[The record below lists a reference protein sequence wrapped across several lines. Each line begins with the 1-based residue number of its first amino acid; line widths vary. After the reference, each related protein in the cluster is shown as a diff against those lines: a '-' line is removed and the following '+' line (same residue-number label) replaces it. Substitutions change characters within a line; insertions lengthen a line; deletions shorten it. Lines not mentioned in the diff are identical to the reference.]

1 MQCAKKSPAFVAII
15 TLKNMPL
22 YRQMHQ
28 GVADYAA
35 RQTGWRLE
43 FIYHNSPRMRT
54 LTPGVFGGII
64 LTSPF
69 RDALQL
75 IRGWPTPQVCISG
88 SRSGRPSKYRF
99 PVIQTDNA
107 AITRMAAE
115 HLWRQGCRRL
125 VFYCMPAALA
135 DGTGWHD
142 ERRAAFLEC
151 AQKYG
156 AADGTAFCGP
166 ANIRPPDDAF
176 AITLKWLRQLPLPI
190 GIMAANDEH
199 ARMLLDA
206 CGELK
211 LEVPRQVAVIGVDND
226 EFICNFTVPPL
237 TSVIQNAERSGFEAA
252 RLLDAQLQG
261 QPVEKYMLMPPRG
274 VAIRQSTDRLAVS
287 DPVMRKAMDFIRRD
301 APGPNISAADVA
313 ARAGVSRAT
322 LNKQARRLTGQ
333 TIHAIIATE
342 RLRRA
347 QALLENTSLPM
358 KQVAGQAGFSSVQYM
373 HNIFKKQTGGSPGDW
388 RRQASLR

>member
-1 MQCAKKSPAFVAII
+1 MQKSPAAVAVI

-28 GVADYAA
+28 GMADYAA
-35 RQTGWRLE
+35 RHTGWRLE
-43 FIYHNSPRMRT
+43 FIYHNLPRMRK

-69 RDALQL
+69 PDAMQL
-75 IRGWPTPQVCISG
+75 IRRWPTPQVCISG
-88 SRSGRPSKYRF
+88 SRTGTPPGYRF

-107 AITRMAAE
+107 AIARMAAE

-125 VFYCMPAALA
+125 VFYCMPAILA

-156 AADGTAFCGP
+156 AGGGAAFCGP
-166 ANIRPPDDAF
+166 ANTRPPEDAF

-211 LEVPRQVAVIGVDND
+211 LDVPRQVAVIGVDND
-226 EFICNFTVPPL
+226 EFICNFTAPPL

-252 RLLDAQLQG
+252 RLLDSQLQG
-261 QPVEKYMLMPPRG
+261 RPAEKHLLMPPRG
-274 VAIRQSTDRLAVS
+274 VAVRQSTDRLAVS
-287 DPVMRKAMDFIRRD
+287 DPVLRHAMSFIRQD
-301 APGPNISAADVA
+301 APLKISAADVA
-313 ARAGVSRAT
+313 ARAGVSCAT

-333 TIHAIIATE
+333 TVHAIIAAE
-342 RLRRA
+342 RLLRA
-347 QALLENTSLPM
+347 QALLEKTSLPI
-358 KQVAGQAGFSSVQYM
+358 KQVAEQAGFSSVQYM

-388 RRQASLR
+388 RRQAPPR